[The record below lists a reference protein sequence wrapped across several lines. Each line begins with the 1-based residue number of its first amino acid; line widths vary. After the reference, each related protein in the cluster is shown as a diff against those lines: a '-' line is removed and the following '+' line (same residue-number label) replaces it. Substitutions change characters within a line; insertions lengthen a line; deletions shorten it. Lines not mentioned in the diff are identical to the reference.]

1 MKIKSFFNSHGKQI
15 AILITITIM
24 VVVALKYEIDTK
36 MVVFGTV
43 LLGVFTQ
50 AFAGVA
56 ALIATLPLIG
66 PLIVKIFTIP
76 IFWILNSMGYFVGAV
91 AVKKGY
97 GSEFT
102 KSRVLTLG
110 LRVCIVLGYIIGH
123 LVPLR

>member
-24 VVVALKYEIDTK
+24 VIVALKYEIDTK

-76 IFWILNSMGYFVGAV
+76 IFWIMNSMG
-91 AVKKGY
+91 
-97 GSEFT
+97 
-102 KSRVLTLG
+102 
-110 LRVCIVLGYIIGH
+110 
-123 LVPLR
+123 

>member
-15 AILITITIM
+15 VILITITIM
-24 VVVALKYEIDTK
+24 VFIALKYEIDTK

-43 LLGVFTQ
+43 ILGVFTQ

-56 ALIATLPLIG
+56 ALIATLPVVG
-66 PLIVKIFTIP
+66 PLIIKIFTIP

-91 AVKKGY
+91 AIKKGY
-97 GSEFT
+97 RKEFT
-102 KSRVLTLG
+102 KSRVLTLALLTG
-110 LRVCIVLGYIIGH
+110 IILGYIIGH

>member
-56 ALIATLPLIG
+56 TLIATLPLIG

-102 KSRVLTLG
+102 KSRVLTLALLVG
-110 LRVCIVLGYIIGH
+110 IILGYIIGH